1 MKIAVREIGSKT
13 LHRKARN
20 RRYYKKKQLSQIEQN
35 LAGLASNFEEMKI
48 VKDKQ
53 FIPDI
58 PRFFKKH
65 QLLKVY
71 IVKINKRKKNK
82 VKKNLRILTKAVII
96 LVIIQKKISRINMIT
111 KGQNIYTEIV
121 N

>member
-53 FIPDI
+53 LFRDFS
-58 PRFFKKH
+58 RN
-65 QLLKVY
+65 
-71 IVKINKRKKNK
+71 INF
-82 VKKNLRILTKAVII
+82 
-96 LVIIQKKISRINMIT
+96 
-111 KGQNIYTEIV
+111 
-121 N
+121 